1 MNVEELEEKISYYAS
16 KYYNGEPEISDNSF
30 DLLVDKLRQ
39 MKPDSLILR
48 TGWGFEVVD
57 NKVKHKYVH
66 IGSLD
71 KAKTFEDIPEIF
83 KNKTV
88 YISPKLD
95 GLSAVA
101 YYYKGKLVRGVTR
114 GDGEYGKDITDKL
127 IKIIGPNIIDNKF
140 TGGVRGEL
148 IINEDNWKLLNEKY
162 NNLISPRNTA
172 AGIINRV
179 DDIEDLQYI
188 DLVVYKV
195 VGQENTPVLD
205 SRSEMLKWLDI
216 NFKHSIPECYLPV
229 LDRQSWDQYHEQI
242 FNQFKE
248 LGYGLDG
255 LVLTNEQAVHTNNY
269 GLNWIEEAFKF
280 QSESTTTYIEDIEW
294 TLSRTQRMI
303 PVAIVKPVEL
313 SGAIIKRATCNNAK
327 QVSDWKLGKGALIT
341 ITRSNEVIP
350 TILEVIEPSEVLLP
364 TFCPSCKQ
372 CLEWQGVDLKC
383 VNPLCTNIESSDLEQ
398 WCTNIGETEG
408 LQWTLMKQYLDKYEV
423 TDITTLY
430 NKEKYIMKDLNSR
443 SLSAT
448 ESKIKE
454 FFNKIYHGKV
464 CIDKALL
471 ALNIPRLGVETAK
484 LLGQH
489 LDILSYLTSGW
500 SPNMSYEEFHKLLV
514 ETVKPATAE
523 TLLANQYKFERWLS
537 VLNEND
543 RLLPIESSAN
553 KYIAVTGSLNTMKRK
568 DFETYIGKYGYK
580 LSSNIKNCEYLVNN
594 DANSTSSKNMK
605 AKEYNIPIISEQEFI
620 NLLNK

>member
-48 TGWGFEVVD
+48 TGGGFEVVD

-127 IKIIGPNIIDNKF
+127 IKIMGPNIIDNKF

-229 LDRQSWDQYHEQI
+229 LNKQSWDQYHEQI

-248 LGYGLDG
+248 LGYGLNFRQK
-255 LVLTNEQAVHTNNY
+255 VQQH
-269 GLNWIEEAFKF
+269 
-280 QSESTTTYIEDIEW
+280 
-294 TLSRTQRMI
+294 
-303 PVAIVKPVEL
+303 
-313 SGAIIKRATCNNAK
+313 
-327 QVSDWKLGKGALIT
+327 
-341 ITRSNEVIP
+341 
-350 TILEVIEPSEVLLP
+350 IL
-364 TFCPSCKQ
+364 
-372 CLEWQGVDLKC
+372 
-383 VNPLCTNIESSDLEQ
+383 
-398 WCTNIGETEG
+398 
-408 LQWTLMKQYLDKYEV
+408 
-423 TDITTLY
+423 
-430 NKEKYIMKDLNSR
+430 
-443 SLSAT
+443 
-448 ESKIKE
+448 KI
-454 FFNKIYHGKV
+454 
-464 CIDKALL
+464 
-471 ALNIPRLGVETAK
+471 
-484 LLGQH
+484 
-489 LDILSYLTSGW
+489 
-500 SPNMSYEEFHKLLV
+500 
-514 ETVKPATAE
+514 
-523 TLLANQYKFERWLS
+523 
-537 VLNEND
+537 
-543 RLLPIESSAN
+543 
-553 KYIAVTGSLNTMKRK
+553 
-568 DFETYIGKYGYK
+568 
-580 LSSNIKNCEYLVNN
+580 
-594 DANSTSSKNMK
+594 
-605 AKEYNIPIISEQEFI
+605 
-620 NLLNK
+620 